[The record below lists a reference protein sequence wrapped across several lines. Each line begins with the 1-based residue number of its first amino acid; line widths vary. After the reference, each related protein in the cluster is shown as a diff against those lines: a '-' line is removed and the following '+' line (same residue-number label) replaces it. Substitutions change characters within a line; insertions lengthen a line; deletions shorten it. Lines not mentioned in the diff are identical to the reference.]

1 MIKKLIMVHIL
12 LFTINNMY
20 GVNDKIFSYG
30 NSSTETLAR
39 FLSRGNNEL
48 GEELVYEFA
57 SIYIEEAK
65 LEGINWDIAFVQMC
79 LETGFLKYG
88 GLVEVGQ
95 NNFCGLG
102 SFDNKQGASFSTIRE
117 GVRAHVQHLKA
128 YSSTE
133 DLNGVLLDP
142 RFHLVQRGS
151 AQNVNELAGRWA
163 EDPKYGKKIISLLQR
178 INHIEN
184 GDVILKAEVPM
195 GFEAVTTPDEMIVT
209 QIFED
214 SDYTGVLQTEDVILP
229 YKKIKTSEE
238 SVIYDGTDNNEEG
251 WLR

>member
-1 MIKKLIMVHIL
+1 MIKKLIAIHIL
-12 LFTINNMY
+12 LFTINNMH
-20 GVNDKIFSYG
+20 GVNDKIFSPG
-30 NSSTETLAR
+30 KSSAETLAR
-39 FLSRGNNEL
+39 FLYGGNNEL

-65 LEGINWDIAFVQMC
+65 FEGINWDIAFVQMS

-88 GLVEVGQ
+88 GLVEIGQ

-117 GVRAHVQHLKA
+117 GVRAHIQHLKA

-151 AQNVNELAGRWA
+151 AKNVNDLAGRWA
-163 EDPKYGKKIISLLQR
+163 EDPKYGKKIISLLHK
-178 INHIEN
+178 ISHIDTGEL
-184 GDVILKAEVPM
+184 ILKAEVPM
-195 GFEAVTTPDEMIVT
+195 GFEAVTSPDVMIEPEIMETSIEAVASKIEVVMLPDELL
-209 QIFED
+209 IFD
-214 SDYTGVLQTEDVILP
+214 WSYN
-229 YKKIKTSEE
+229 K
-238 SVIYDGTDNNEEG
+238 EEG

>member
-1 MIKKLIMVHIL
+1 MIKKLMIFHII
-12 LFTINNMY
+12 LFTVNNMY
-20 GVNDKIFSYG
+20 GVNDIIFSPG
-30 NSSTETLAR
+30 NSSSETLAH
-39 FLSRGNNEL
+39 FLSNGNGEL
-48 GEELVYEFA
+48 GEELVNEFA

-88 GLVEVGQ
+88 GLVEIGQ

-117 GVRAHVQHLKA
+117 GVRAHIQHLKA

-133 DLNGVLLDP
+133 VLNGVLLDP

-151 AQNVNELAGRWA
+151 AQKVNDLAGRWA
-163 EDPKYGKKIISLLQR
+163 EDPKYGIKIISLLQK
-178 INHIEN
+178 INHIE
-184 GDVILKAEVPM
+184 DREFILKAEIPM
-195 GFEAVTTPDEMIVT
+195 GFEAVTTTDEMIV
-209 QIFED
+209 
-214 SDYTGVLQTEDVILP
+214 
-229 YKKIKTSEE
+229 KKTIEVYDDNNKTSLDPLI
-238 SVIYDGTDNNEEG
+238 SDDMFTKDEG